1 MMNQLLKIWKTIRT
15 ENQLMNKLY
24 YDAAE
29 RLLDESVERVKQGS
43 DIDKEIDALL
53 DHDVVL
59 QYFDRDELKT
69 IFDFELQ
76 DPRFFTNIKTETKQ

>member
-43 DIDKEIDALL
+43 DIDKEIDSLL

>member
-1 MMNQLLKIWKTIRT
+1 MNQLLKIWKTIRT

-43 DIDKEIDALL
+43 DIDKEIDSLL

>member
-29 RLLDESVERVKQGS
+29 RLLDESVERVKQ
-43 DIDKEIDALL
+43 
-53 DHDVVL
+53 
-59 QYFDRDELKT
+59 
-69 IFDFELQ
+69 
-76 DPRFFTNIKTETKQ
+76 